1 MAIATLYTELD
12 LDLSKFQA
20 KQKKLLEDI
29 KKVGADS
36 ETALQRGFTN
46 LGITSD
52 GVYKLMVEK
61 ARVSYERIAQSA
73 KKSADEQ
80 FRAQSAMVAK
90 INSLNQQ
97 MTSNPLYETL
107 GIKSQAAYKAQEAA
121 IMASYNTIKNSG
133 MASSEDL
140 IRIER
145 AKNAKLK
152 ELNNEMVGSHE
163 MSMAS
168 MMRAV
173 LRFYAAW
180 YVASTAVRY
189 ISAPFIEGFKAVE
202 QYNTSVASMASMV
215 VTFGNNVKNLSLED
229 QWKGALAYSTKMIPV
244 LEQIA
249 SKTLL
254 SGQETTALANAFARG
269 GVFLQANN
277 KEAIEG
283 FTRLSN
289 ALPLLTQGQEIM
301 RQINTEIRGLLTGM
315 DTPSSMLLMTL
326 KSIDPE
332 IEKHLAIWRAEDTVL
347 VHIGELLKGFGPA
360 TKILE
365 NQWTAVKTTISTTF
379 TILSR
384 DYMAGAYGDFIKATQ
399 ALNKTLEENQEAIL
413 KWADLFV
420 SSMKGAGVAV
430 GVYLVAALVRSL
442 PTIILWG
449 ATVATS
455 MAPLTLLAITVGAIS
470 TGFIYYTSQADKAA
484 EANKKFTESIQE
496 MTRADAIRTLSE
508 LTIKLKEQ
516 EEAYEKRVK
525 LNTSY
530 ASLWVKNSADQAAS
544 AGLRIS
550 SEKLELENTKSL
562 IALLEKKISMTVDE
576 PEAAQ
581 KANTIV
587 RNLTKQ
593 IEAEY
598 IKGKKESLDEYQ
610 KTVDAQVAAFRKGG
624 ASEVVI
630 AEYVAMQKK
639 YIAQK
644 FASDITKAESD
655 AIAAAKKEAE
665 AVKRLYESWENVR
678 ETLQNKIAME
688 GLNDLE
694 KKLFNIR
701 IESEKLI
708 KEYKSIPGAV
718 TLIKKVQVMEEGT
731 AKREAEEAKYKDIL
745 ADIKKAE
752 SELGNIG
759 KTQLEKDLAVIKQ
772 KSDVFRAEKID
783 EVTIARWAALETQLA
798 ENQAEKKAKED
809 SEKFAKD
816 KADAYRT
823 MYGDMKDQ
831 TQEYYNFQVDAL
843 QKEAENYIKLTNDK
857 VLVDKW
863 YLKKKKELDRELAL
877 SGDNFYEGAKAQYEQ
892 MTEDLLTWGK
902 VGATTMEDMS
912 SNMQQTFS
920 TIFMD
925 VWDQKLKTA
934 EDYFMAFKRS
944 IAQAW
949 ADLMSEMITQWIRQ
963 QVITGFLT
971 LASAGA
977 GGGAGVGFAAL
988 GASGGSGMGVGAQ
1001 SGGFTSA
1008 FLNHSGWAADDYAQ
1022 TRNVPLR
1029 IFDNAQRYHDGIG
1042 PDERP
1047 AIIRKDEGVFTQ
1059 GQMKAIGG
1067 NLSKKETQ
1075 KTEVRVDIANINSP
1089 EMFDAYMASPRG
1101 KNSVLNILSSNPG
1114 KVSRIIRAA

>member
-29 KKVGADS
+29 KKVGTAS

-90 INSLNQQ
+90 VNSLNQQ
-97 MTSNPLYETL
+97 MTANPLYETL

-152 ELNNEMVGSHE
+152 ELNNEMVGNHE

-168 MMRAV
+168 MTRAV
-173 LRFYAAW
+173 LSFYAAY
-180 YVASTAVRY
+180 YVISSVVRGISDLFLGGVKTIDEMK
-189 ISAPFIEGFKAVE
+189 ISAISVAAQITSMQGTSGDVTENFRKNLIYTKALVPVLMEIDASSFANLDNLQKMTMAMSVQGVILDINKKKQIDAVTDLSNTIALFTANSTNQQHQFSQEVKALFSGQIRPGIDMVATAMDQLIKRQGVYADGLKGLLSYAKENNISPLELMEPYLIGMREANKEIEGLWATVSSSIKTSWMLLQQGLFADFHKSLVE
-202 QYNTSVASMASMV
+202 NGRKMNEWLRKNADDI
-215 VTFGNNVKNLSLED
+215 VKSISD
-229 QWKGALAYSTKMIPV
+229 
-244 LEQIA
+244 IA
-249 SKTLL
+249 SGLKY
-254 SGQETTALANAFARG
+254 A
-269 GVFLQANN
+269 
-277 KEAIEG
+277 
-283 FTRLSN
+283 
-289 ALPLLTQGQEIM
+289 
-301 RQINTEIRGLLTGM
+301 TE
-315 DTPSSMLLMTL
+315 
-326 KSIDPE
+326 
-332 IEKHLAIWRAEDTVL
+332 
-347 VHIGELLKGFGPA
+347 
-360 TKILE
+360 
-365 NQWTAVKTTISTTF
+365 
-379 TILSR
+379 
-384 DYMAGAYGDFIKATQ
+384 
-399 ALNKTLEENQEAIL
+399 
-413 KWADLFV
+413 
-420 SSMKGAGVAV
+420 
-430 GVYLVAALVRSL
+430 AALL
-442 PTIILWG
+442 FLG
-449 ATVATS
+449 
-455 MAPLTLLAITVGAIS
+455 ITVGLQVATAAWMALSAAWAAGTIVITLQLAALAAWEFFVTGSLIKSVSTLGGAMKATAGVFAAFFIGWEIGGWLNNFEWIRKAGVHMVYGIVDAWAYFVKVTEKSWALIQSVAEKSKAIF
-470 TGFIYYTSQADKAA
+470 TDTKFADIDKQLFANFKAIEETYKKEKALRAGMKKEQLYDVSDVAIAKAKAA
-484 EANKKFTESIQE
+484 EK
-496 MTRADAIRTLSE
+496 
-508 LTIKLKEQ
+508 
-516 EEAYEKRVK
+516 
-525 LNTSY
+525 
-530 ASLWVKNSADQAAS
+530 AA
-544 AGLRIS
+544 
-550 SEKLELENTKSL
+550 KD
-562 IALLEKKISMTVDE
+562 KIET
-576 PEAAQ
+576 PE
-581 KANTIV
+581 
-587 RNLTKQ
+587 
-593 IEAEY
+593 
-598 IKGKKESLDEYQ
+598 IKG
-610 KTVDAQVAAFRKGG
+610 AAGG
-624 ASEVVI
+624 ASE
-630 AEYVAMQKK
+630 EMQKSIDAAK
-639 YIAQK
+639 RL
-644 FASDITKAESD
+644 AESWKD
-655 AIAAAKKEAE
+655 M
-665 AVKRLYESWENVR
+665 KR
-678 ETLQNKIAME
+678 TLENKIAME
-688 GLNDLE
+688 GLSDLE
-694 KKLFNIR
+694 KELFNIR
-701 IESEKLI
+701 FEAEKLI
-708 KEYKSIPGAV
+708 EDYKSKPGAV

-731 AKREAEEAKYKDIL
+731 VKRKAEEAKYKDIL
-745 ADIKKAE
+745 ADIKNAE
-752 SELGNIG
+752 FELANIG

-772 KSDVFRAEKID
+772 KSDAFRSEKID
-783 EVTIARWAALETQLA
+783 EVTITKWAELQKQIA

-863 YLKKKKELDRELAL
+863 YLKKKKELDQELAI

-963 QVITGFLT
+963 QVITGLLT

-977 GGGAGVGFAAL
+977 GGGAGAGFAAL

-1008 FLNHSGWAADDYAQ
+1008 FLNHGGWAADDYAP

-1029 IFDNAQRYHDGIG
+1029 IFDNAQRYHEGIG